1 MRAKIGT
8 ASTKAAN
15 RRWSWA
21 TAQIATRL
29 PKMGNVRYSTS
40 AYGVALALVSA
51 AAASAATP
59 ASRGVA
65 STAAAG
71 ARYVS
76 LYSLWLTNS
85 DAIHTTATNITMPA
99 TGPTRISSLRFIAAT
114 SRDWPRC
121 LHHLVA
127 AGAPGALASR

>member
-51 AAASAATP
+51 AAAS
-59 ASRGVA
+59 RGVA
-65 STAAAG
+65 STAATG
-71 ARYVS
+71 ARYVAR
-76 LYSLWLTNS
+76 YSLWLTKTV
-85 DAIHTTATNITMPA
+85 AIHTTAMNIAMPA
-99 TGPTRISSLRFIAAT
+99 TGPTRISSL
-114 SRDWPRC
+114 
-121 LHHLVA
+121 
-127 AGAPGALASR
+127 